1 MPIID
6 NIPLYEI
13 AKEIADKTYKKPSA
27 YKSMFIQKKY
37 KELGGTY
44 TDDNKPKLLKRWKNE
59 NWKSIADEDAYPVYR
74 PTIRIDEE
82 TPLTATEIDP
92 EQAIQQIKVKQKI
105 KGDKNLPP
113 FIPTQYYYP
122 SGNPNYRWEIY
133 DGRGLF
139 IRYSNRRL

>member
-1 MPIID
+1 MPIILD
-6 NIPLYEI
+6 QKLYDRVKTE
-13 AKEIADKTYKKPSA
+13 ADDKYKKPSA
-27 YKSMFIQKKY
+27 YKSGWIVKTY
-37 KELGGTY
+37 KERGGKY
-44 TDDNKPKLLKRWKNE
+44 GDDGKTKNLKRWFQEK
-59 NWKSIADEDAYPVYR
+59 WKSIADDDAYPVYR

-92 EQAIQQIKVKQKI
+92 EQAIQQIKLKQKI

-122 SGNPNYRWEIY
+122 SGNPNYRWEVY

-139 IRYSNRRL
+139 IRYSNQRL